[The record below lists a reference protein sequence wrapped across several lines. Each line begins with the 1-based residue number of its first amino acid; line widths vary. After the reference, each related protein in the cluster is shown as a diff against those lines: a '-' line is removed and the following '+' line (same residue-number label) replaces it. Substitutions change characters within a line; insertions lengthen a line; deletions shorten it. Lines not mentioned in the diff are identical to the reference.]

1 MGEMP
6 ISWTQLTTIL
16 FFGGFVW
23 WVIRWTG
30 RNLRSQIGQ
39 STPRRVRQELT
50 QEEVDAILARR
61 LATPQELFAMSP
73 ADQRLLATTAV
84 AMVTATQQIP
94 TTAEDPA
101 PPRAFCPQC
110 ATPIENLPAQVPW
123 RCDCVQCGAA
133 IVLRRDGL
141 RYHLSYTPK
150 R

>member
-1 MGEMP
+1 MTLAQ
-6 ISWTQLTTIL
+6 ITTFL
-16 FFGGFVW
+16 FFGGFVV
-23 WVIRWTG
+23 WVIRLTG
-30 RNLRSQIGQ
+30 RNLRAQIGH
-39 STPRRVRQELT
+39 STPRTARQELT
-50 QEEVDAILARR
+50 HEEVDAIIARR

-94 TTAEDPA
+94 TTVVDAA

-110 ATPIENLPAQVPW
+110 ATPIENLPTQVPW
-123 RCDCVQCGAA
+123 RCECVHCEAA